1 MSSPSWHPDPFHRH
15 ELRWW
20 DGARW
25 SDNVMDQG
33 IAGTDPVQ
41 AQAPVA
47 GQWDTPTQMH
57 PIMPPPGA
65 GQPMPGTMP
74 TMPVPVQP
82 APAGAPKRNTGL
94 LIGGVAAVAAL
105 GIGAFVVLGGDD
117 DSKQTDTT
125 SSVEATT
132 TAPEVSTTASATTT
146 TVVTTTTTTPPT
158 TLPSAAD
165 ADTLIA
171 AMPTAADTP
180 PDWSRFSEP
189 EFGGEPDSGVGV
201 GFCGGDNAAARAL
214 ASGSAAQVW
223 GPTWDLPA
231 GGWFG
236 VDAYSF
242 GSAAD
247 AIAFLDETELQAN
260 GCMTD
265 PPTFTRPE
273 AEVDLFEEGFGDE
286 VEWNVV
292 ESNMGYFEQAPDADR
307 LLRTIFDQYLS
318 VNYDSTDYSMTFID
332 LARIEQHGRVVLV
345 FWLSGSGDFQGWGG
359 PPEWE
364 YTPTDAD
371 LDAASSAIRASL
383 LANLAA
389 SGAL

>member
-20 DGARW
+20 DGASW

-57 PIMPPPGA
+57 PMVPPPGV

-74 TMPVPVQP
+74 TMPVQP
-82 APAGAPKRNTGL
+82 TPAGAPKKNTGL
-94 LIGGVAAVAAL
+94 VIGGVAAVAAL
-105 GIGAFVVLGGDD
+105 GIGAFILLGGDD
-117 DSKQTDTT
+117 DSKQADTT
-125 SSVEATT
+125 STIVVSTTVPAVSTTVAAATT
-132 TAPEVSTTASATTT
+132 TAAT
-146 TVVTTTTTTPPT
+146 TTTTTTPPT
-158 TLPSAAD
+158 TLPPAAD

-189 EFGGEPDSGVGV
+189 ELAEDPDSGVGV
-201 GFCGGDNAAARAL
+201 GLCGGDNAVARAL

-223 GPTWDLPA
+223 GPSWDLPA
-231 GGWFG
+231 GGWFV

-242 GSAAD
+242 ESAAD
-247 AIAFLDETELQAN
+247 ASAYLDMTELQAN

-265 PPTFTRPE
+265 PPTFTRAE
-273 AEVDLFEEGFGDE
+273 ADVDLFAEGFGDE

-292 ESNMGYFEQAPDADR
+292 ASSMGYFEETPDADR
-307 LLRTIFDQYLS
+307 LLRTVTDEYTS
-318 VNYDSTDYSMTFID
+318 VNYDSTDYSMSWID
-332 LARIEQHGRVVLV
+332 LARSEQHGRVVLV
-345 FWLSGSGDFQGWGG
+345 FWLSGSGYFEGWGG

-371 LDAASSAIRASL
+371 LDAASSAIRATL